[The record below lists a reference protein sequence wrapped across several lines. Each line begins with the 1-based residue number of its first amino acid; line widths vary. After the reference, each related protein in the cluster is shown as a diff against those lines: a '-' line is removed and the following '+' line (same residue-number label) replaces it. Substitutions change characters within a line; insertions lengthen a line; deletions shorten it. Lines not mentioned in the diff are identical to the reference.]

1 MKSDISDGLRLRPFS
16 PPSLQRPEL
25 LAPAGNWECAKAA
38 VENGADAIYF
48 GLDRFNARMRAQNFT
63 EADLPQLMTFLH
75 RRGVKGYVTVN
86 TLIFP
91 KELAEAQQYLRTIIA
106 AGVDAVIVQD
116 VGLCRLIRHLSPDFP
131 IHAST
136 QMTITSA
143 AGVEFAK
150 SLGCQLV
157 VLARECSLKE
167 INKIQ
172 QQIALQ
178 ETSLPLEVFVHGALC
193 VAYSGQCL
201 TSEAL
206 GGRSANRGEC
216 AQACRMPYDLIAD
229 KEIVDLGDRKYLLSP
244 QDLAGLDVLP
254 DLVKSGVTCLKI
266 EGRLKAP
273 EYVANVT
280 RVYRQALDR
289 VMEELER
296 PNPLTSFP
304 TREGG
309 IKAPLSASERDW
321 GRGQSNQE
329 HYNLEMAFSRGLYTG
344 WFDGI
349 NNQELVHAR
358 FGKKRGVYLGEVTR
372 IHNEQ
377 VIIKLEAPV
386 KPGDGIVFDCGH
398 PEAKEEGG
406 RVYGVVS
413 KGKETVLTFGRNDLN
428 LRRVHVGDRIWKT
441 SDPELDKQLR
451 QSFAGE
457 NPQFQRPI
465 DFELYGEVGQPLI
478 AIARD
483 RFGNIVQV
491 ESAISLVEA
500 HTKPLN
506 TDRLEEQFG
515 RLGNTPFC
523 LGELTNHLSGA
534 IMLPVSELN
543 RMRRD
548 IVVQLEELRSQPKR
562 WELRSH
568 VSFQELLPSSPKEE
582 DMGTRGH
589 GDAGSSSSPSLIV
602 LVRNLKQLQ
611 AALKAGVQ
619 TLYCEF
625 EDPRAYR
632 EAVQLVRQH
641 KQKDNG
647 DNGKISPH
655 LPHLPHPP
663 HLPTIW
669 VTPPRITKPG
679 ENWILQQVRASKADG
694 YLVRNYD
701 QLQFFAADRCIGDFS
716 LNVANPLTAD
726 YFQQRFG
733 LERLTASYDLNITQL
748 QDLLTSC
755 PPQWFEVTIH
765 QHMPMFHMEH
775 CVFCAFLSTGTDYTN
790 CGRPCEK
797 HEVKLKDR
805 VGSEHV
811 LKADIGCR
819 NTVFNGTAQTGAE
832 YVQRLIELGLRHLRI
847 EFVNETPEQVSK
859 TIHCYSQLLQGEIT
873 GSQLWRELKLQNQ
886 LGVTRGPM
894 GVSAM
899 R

>member
-16 PPSLQRPEL
+16 QPSLQRPEL

-75 RRGVKGYVTVN
+75 RRGVKGYLTVN

-116 VGLCRLIRHLSPDFP
+116 VGICRLIRHLSPDFP

-157 VLARECSLKE
+157 VLARECSLQE

-172 QQIALQ
+172 QQIAQQ

-216 AQACRMPYDLIAD
+216 AQACRMPYELIAD
-229 KEIVDLGDRKYLLSP
+229 GEVVNLKERKYLLSP

-280 RVYRQALDR
+280 RVYRQALDG
-289 VMEELER
+289 VMAELER
-296 PNPLTSFP
+296 PNPLTPFP
-304 TREGG
+304 TTEGG
-309 IKAPLSASERDW
+309 IKAPLSETEW
-321 GRGQSNQE
+321 GWARGQSNQE

-344 WFDGI
+344 WFGGI

-358 FGKKRGVYLGEVTR
+358 FGKKRGVYLGEVSR

-377 VIIKLEAPV
+377 VTVKLEAPV

-406 RVYGVVS
+406 RVYAVVS
-413 KGKETVLTFGRNDLN
+413 KGKESILSFGRNDLN
-428 LRRVHVGDRIWKT
+428 LRRVHIGDRIWKT

-465 DFELYGEVGQPLI
+465 DVEVYGEIGQPLI

-483 RFGNIVQV
+483 QLGNIVKV

-500 HTKPLN
+500 HTKPLHK
-506 TDRLEEQFG
+506 DRLQEQFG
-515 RLGNTPFC
+515 RLGNTPFF
-523 LGELTNHLSGA
+523 LERLTNHLSGA

-543 RMRRD
+543 RMRRE
-548 IVVQLEELRSQPKR
+548 IVVQMEELRSQPKR
-562 WELRSH
+562 WQLHSD
-568 VSFQELLPSSPKEE
+568 VSFQDLLPSSSPL
-582 DMGTRGH
+582 
-589 GDAGSSSSPSLIV
+589 SLLSPSLIV

-611 AALKAGVQ
+611 AALKAGIE

-632 EAVQLVRQH
+632 EAVQMVRQQQ
-641 KQKDNG
+641 QKNKADNSSLLTP
-647 DNGKISPH
+647 NSQLPTPH
-655 LPHLPHPP
+655 SSF
-663 HLPTIW
+663 PTIW
-669 VTPPRITKPG
+669 VAPPRITKPG
-679 ENWILQQVRASKADG
+679 ENWILQQVRACEADG
-694 YLVRNYD
+694 YLIRNYD
-701 QLQFFAADRCIGDFS
+701 QLQFFAQDRCIGDFS
-716 LNVANPLTAD
+716 LNVANALTAD
-726 YFQQRFG
+726 YFQQHFA

-797 HEVKLKDR
+797 QEVKLKDR

-811 LKADIGCR
+811 LKADVGCR

-832 YVQRLIELGLRHLRI
+832 YVQRLIELGLSHFRI
-847 EFVNETPEQVSK
+847 EFVNETPEQVRK
-859 TIHCYSQLLQGEIT
+859 TIDCYNQLLQGEIT

-894 GVSAM
+894 GVSAL
-899 R
+899 RS

>member
-1 MKSDISDGLRLRPFS
+1 MKSDRS
-16 PPSLQRPEL
+16 PSQLSLQRPEL

-48 GLDRFNARMRAQNFT
+48 GLDRFNARMRAENFT

-75 RRGVKGYVTVN
+75 HRGVKGYVTVN

-116 VGLCRLIRHLSPDFP
+116 IGICRLIRHLSPDFP

-229 KEIVDLGDRKYLLSP
+229 GEVVNLKERKYLLSP

-280 RVYRQALDR
+280 RVYRQALDG
-289 VMEELER
+289 VMTELER
-296 PNPLTSFP
+296 PNPLAPFP

-309 IKAPLSASERDW
+309 IKAPLSETERGW
-321 GRGQSNQE
+321 GRGQSDQE

-344 WFDGI
+344 WFGGI

-358 FGKKRGVYLGEVTR
+358 FGKKRGVYLGEVSR

-377 VIIKLEAPV
+377 VTVKLEAPV

-406 RVYGVVS
+406 RVYAVVF
-413 KGKETVLTFGRNDLN
+413 KGKEAMLTFGRNDLN
-428 LRRVHVGDRIWKT
+428 LRRVHIGDRIWKT
-441 SDPELDKQLR
+441 SDPELDKQVR

-465 DFELYGEVGQPLI
+465 NVEIYGEVGQALI

-483 RFGNIVQV
+483 RLGNIVQV

-500 HTKPLN
+500 HTKPLD
-506 TDRLEEQFG
+506 TDRLQEQFG
-515 RLGNTPFC
+515 RLGNTPFS
-523 LGELTNHLSGA
+523 LGTLTNHLSGNF
-534 IMLPVSELN
+534 MLPVSELN
-543 RMRRD
+543 RMRRE

-562 WELRSH
+562 WQLHSD
-568 VSFQELLPSSPKEE
+568 VSFQDLLPSSSP
-582 DMGTRGH
+582 
-589 GDAGSSSSPSLIV
+589 SSPLSPSLIV

-611 AALKAGVQ
+611 AALKAGVE

-625 EDPRAYR
+625 EDPRTYR
-632 EAVQLVRQH
+632 EAVQLVRQAG
-641 KQKDNG
+641 QQ
-647 DNGKISPH
+647 SPV
-655 LPHLPHPP
+655 
-663 HLPTIW
+663 PTIW
-669 VTPPRITKPG
+669 VAPPRITKPG
-679 ENWILQQVRASKADG
+679 ENWILQQVRACEADG
-694 YLVRNYD
+694 YLIRNYD

-733 LERLTASYDLNITQL
+733 LERLTTSYDLNINQL
-748 QDLLTSC
+748 EDLLTSS

-765 QHMPMFHMEH
+765 QHIPMFHMEH

-797 HEVKLKDR
+797 QEVKLKDR

-811 LKADIGCR
+811 LKADVGCR

-832 YVQRLIELGLRHLRI
+832 YVQRLIELGLRNFRI

-859 TIHCYSQLLQGEIT
+859 TIHRYRQLLQDKIT

-894 GVSAM
+894 GVSAL
-899 R
+899 RS

>member
-1 MKSDISDGLRLRPFS
+1 MKSDRSLSQL
-16 PPSLQRPEL
+16 SLQRPEL

-106 AGVDAVIVQD
+106 AGVDAAIVQD
-116 VGLCRLIRHLSPDFP
+116 IGICRLIRQLSPDFP

-143 AGVEFAK
+143 VGVEFAK

-172 QQIALQ
+172 QQIAQQ
-178 ETSLPLEVFVHGALC
+178 EMSLPLEVFVHGALC

-229 KEIVDLGDRKYLLSP
+229 GEVVNLKERKYLLSP

-280 RVYRQALDR
+280 RVYRQALDG

-296 PNPLTSFP
+296 PNPLTPFP

-309 IKAPLSASERDW
+309 IKAPLSVSERGW
-321 GRGQSNQE
+321 GRGQSDQE

-344 WFDGI
+344 WFGGI

-358 FGKKRGVYLGEVTR
+358 FGKKRGVYLGEVSR
-372 IHNEQ
+372 IHNEE
-377 VIIKLEAPV
+377 VTVKLEAPV

-413 KGKETVLTFGRNDLN
+413 KGKETMLTFGRNDLN
-428 LRRVHVGDRIWKT
+428 LRRVHIGDRIWKT
-441 SDPELDKQLR
+441 SDPELDKQVR

-465 DFELYGEVGQPLI
+465 DLEVYGEVGQALI

-483 RFGNIVQV
+483 RLGNIVQV

-500 HTKPLN
+500 HTKPLD
-506 TDRLEEQFG
+506 TDRLQEQFG

-523 LGELTNHLSGA
+523 LGTLTNHLSGA

-543 RMRRD
+543 RIRRE
-548 IVVQLEELRSQPKR
+548 IVAQLEELRSQPKR
-562 WELRSH
+562 WQLRSD
-568 VSFQELLPSSPKEE
+568 VSFQDLLPSSFPL
-582 DMGTRGH
+582 
-589 GDAGSSSSPSLIV
+589 SPLSPSLIV
-602 LVRNLKQLQ
+602 LVRNLKQLK
-611 AALKAGVQ
+611 AALKAGIE

-632 EAVQLVRQH
+632 EAVQLVH
-641 KQKDNG
+641 KQRQQ
-647 DNGKISPH
+647 SPF
-655 LPHLPHPP
+655 
-663 HLPTIW
+663 PTIW
-669 VTPPRITKPG
+669 VAPPRITKPG
-679 ENWILQQVRASKADG
+679 ENWILQQVRASEADG
-694 YLVRNYD
+694 YLIRNYD
-701 QLQFFAADRCIGDFS
+701 QLQFFAQDRCIGDFS

-726 YFQQRFG
+726 YFQQHFG
-733 LERLTASYDLNITQL
+733 LERLTASYDLNINQL

-765 QHMPMFHMEH
+765 QHIPMFHMEH

-797 HEVKLKDR
+797 QEVKLRDR

-811 LKADIGCR
+811 LKADVGCR

-832 YVQRLIELGLRHLRI
+832 YVQRLIELGLRQFRI

-894 GVSAM
+894 GVSAL

>member
-1 MKSDISDGLRLRPFS
+1 MKSDRS
-16 PPSLQRPEL
+16 PSSPSLQRPEL

-63 EADLPQLMTFLH
+63 EADLPSLMKFLH

-106 AGVDAVIVQD
+106 ADVDAVIVQD
-116 VGLCRLIRHLSPDFP
+116 VGICRLIRHLSPDFS

-172 QQIALQ
+172 QQIAQ
-178 ETSLPLEVFVHGALC
+178 QQTSLPLEVFVHGALC

-229 KEIVDLGDRKYLLSP
+229 GEFVDLGDRKYLLSP

-254 DLVKSGVTCLKI
+254 DLVKSGVTSLKI

-289 VMEELER
+289 VMEEFDAGKV
-296 PNPLTSFP
+296 SQQ
-304 TREGG
+304 
-309 IKAPLSASERDW
+309 ISS
-321 GRGQSNQE
+321 SQE
-329 HYNLEMAFSRGLYTG
+329 QYNLEMAFSRGLYTG
-344 WFDGI
+344 WFGGI

-377 VIIKLEAPV
+377 IAIKLEAPV
-386 KPGDGIVFDCGH
+386 KPGDGVVFDCGH

-406 RVYGVVS
+406 RVYGVAS
-413 KGKETVLTFGRNDLN
+413 KGKETLLTFGRSDLN
-428 LRRVHVGDRIWKT
+428 LRRVHVGDKVWKT

-465 DFELYGEVGQPLI
+465 DLEVYGEVSQPLI

-483 RFGNIVQV
+483 GLGNIVQL

-500 HTKPLN
+500 HTKPLD
-506 TDRLEEQFG
+506 TARLEEQFG

-523 LGELTNHLSGA
+523 LGTLTNHLSGA

-548 IVVQLEELRSQPKR
+548 IVTQLEELRSQPKH
-562 WELRSH
+562 WQLRSN
-568 VSFQELLPSSPKEE
+568 VSFQDLVSFPYPSSPTQRK
-582 DMGTRGH
+582 TT
-589 GDAGSSSSPSLIV
+589 SPSLIV

-611 AALKAGVQ
+611 AALQTGIE

-632 EAVQLVRQH
+632 EAVNLVRQQGQIDE
-641 KQKDNG
+641 KF
-647 DNGKISPH
+647 
-655 LPHLPHPP
+655 PP
-663 HLPTIW
+663 HSPLPTIW
-669 VTPPRITKPG
+669 VAPPRITKPG
-679 ENWILQQVRASKADG
+679 ENWILQQVRACEADG

-701 QLQFFAADRCIGDFS
+701 QLKYFAADRCIGDFS
-716 LNVANPLTAD
+716 LNVANSLTAD
-726 YFQQRFG
+726 YFQQHFG

-748 QDLLTSC
+748 EDLLTSC

-765 QHMPMFHMEH
+765 QHIPMFHMEH

-832 YVQRLIELGLRHLRI
+832 YVQRLVELGLRYFRI
-847 EFVNETPEQVSK
+847 EFVNETPEQVTK
-859 TIHCYSQLLQGEIT
+859 TIHRYSQLLQGEIT

-886 LGVTRGPM
+886 LGVTRGPL
-894 GVSAM
+894 GVAPL

>member
-1 MKSDISDGLRLRPFS
+1 MKSDRS
-16 PPSLQRPEL
+16 PSQPSLKRPEL
-25 LAPAGNWECAKAA
+25 LAPAGNWDCAKAA

-116 VGLCRLIRHLSPDFP
+116 IGICRLIRHLSPDFP

-157 VLARECSLKE
+157 VLARECSLQE

-229 KEIVDLGDRKYLLSP
+229 GEVVNLKERKYLLSP

-254 DLVKSGVTCLKI
+254 DLVKSGVTSLKI

-280 RVYRQALDR
+280 RVYRQALDG
-289 VMEELER
+289 VITELER
-296 PNPLTSFP
+296 PNPLTPFP
-304 TREGG
+304 RREGG
-309 IKAPLSASERDW
+309 IKTPLSETERGW
-321 GRGQSNQE
+321 GRGQSDQE

-344 WFDGI
+344 WFGGI

-358 FGKKRGVYLGEVTR
+358 FGKKRGVYLGEVSR

-377 VIIKLEAPV
+377 VTVKLEAPV

-406 RVYGVVS
+406 RVYAVVS
-413 KGKETVLTFGRNDLN
+413 KGKETMLTFGRNDLS
-428 LRRVHVGDRIWKT
+428 LRRVHIGDRIWKT

-465 DFELYGEVGQPLI
+465 DLEVYGEVGQPLI

-483 RFGNIVQV
+483 QLGNIVQV

-500 HTKPLN
+500 HTKPLD
-506 TDRLEEQFG
+506 TDRLQEQFG

-523 LGELTNHLSGA
+523 LGRLTNHLSNA

-543 RMRRD
+543 RMRRE

-562 WELRSH
+562 WQLRSD
-568 VSFQELLPSSPKEE
+568 VSFQDLLPYSSPLPL
-582 DMGTRGH
+582 
-589 GDAGSSSSPSLIV
+589 SSPALIV
-602 LVRNLKQLQ
+602 LVRNLKQVQ
-611 AALKAGVQ
+611 AALKAGIE

-632 EAVQLVRQH
+632 EAVQLVH
-641 KQKDNG
+641 KQKQE
-647 DNGKISPH
+647 SP
-655 LPHLPHPP
+655 LS
-663 HLPTIW
+663 TIW
-669 VTPPRITKPG
+669 VAPPRITKPG
-679 ENWILQQVRASKADG
+679 EKWILHQVRACEADG

-701 QLQFFAADRCIGDFS
+701 QLQFFAQDRCIGDFS
-716 LNVANPLTAD
+716 LNVANALTAD
-726 YFQQRFG
+726 YFQQRFA

-797 HEVKLKDR
+797 QEVKLRDR

-811 LKADIGCR
+811 LKADVGCR

-832 YVQRLIELGLRHLRI
+832 YVQRLIELGLRQFRI

-859 TIHCYSQLLQGEIT
+859 TIHFYTQLLQGEIT

-894 GVSAM
+894 GVSAL
-899 R
+899 RS

>member
-1 MKSDISDGLRLRPFS
+1 MKSDRSLS
-16 PPSLQRPEL
+16 QPSLQRPEL

-75 RRGVKGYVTVN
+75 LRGVKGYVTVN

-91 KELAEAQQYLRTIIA
+91 KELAEAQEYLRTIIA
-106 AGVDAVIVQD
+106 AGVDAAIVQD
-116 VGLCRLIRHLSPDFP
+116 IGICRLIRQLSPDFP

-229 KEIVDLGDRKYLLSP
+229 GEVVNLKERKYLLSP

-280 RVYRQALDR
+280 RVYRQALDS
-289 VMEELER
+289 VMTELER
-296 PNPLTSFP
+296 PNPLTPFP

-309 IKAPLSASERDW
+309 IKAPLSETERGW
-321 GRGQSNQE
+321 GRGQSDQE
-329 HYNLEMAFSRGLYTG
+329 HYKLEMAFSRGLYTG
-344 WFDGI
+344 WFGGI

-372 IHNEQ
+372 IHNEE
-377 VIIKLEAPV
+377 VTVKLEAPV

-413 KGKETVLTFGRNDLN
+413 KGKESVLTFGRNDLN
-428 LRRVHVGDRIWKT
+428 LRRVHIGDRIWKT
-441 SDPELDKQLR
+441 SDPELDKQVR

-465 DFELYGEVGQPLI
+465 NLEIYGEVGQALI

-483 RFGNIVQV
+483 KLGNIVQV
-491 ESAISLVEA
+491 ESAISMVEA
-500 HTKPLN
+500 HTKPLD
-506 TDRLEEQFG
+506 TERLQEQFG

-523 LGELTNHLSGA
+523 LGTLTNHLSGS

-543 RMRRD
+543 RMRRE
-548 IVVQLEELRSQPKR
+548 IVAQLEELRSQPKR
-562 WELRSH
+562 WELHSD
-568 VSFQELLPSSPKEE
+568 VSFQNLLPSSLP
-582 DMGTRGH
+582 
-589 GDAGSSSSPSLIV
+589 SSPTLREAKATSPSLIV

-611 AALKAGVQ
+611 AALKAGVE

-632 EAVQLVRQH
+632 EAVQMVRQQ
-641 KQKDNG
+641 KQN
-647 DNGKISPH
+647 SQ
-655 LPHLPHPP
+655 
-663 HLPTIW
+663 LPTIW
-669 VTPPRITKPG
+669 VAPPRITKPG
-679 ENWILQQVRASKADG
+679 ENWILQQVSACEADG
-694 YLVRNYD
+694 YLIRNYD

-726 YFQQRFG
+726 YFQQHFG

-765 QHMPMFHMEH
+765 QHIPMFHMEH

-797 HEVKLKDR
+797 QEVKLKDR

-811 LKADIGCR
+811 IKADVGCR

-832 YVQRLIELGLRHLRI
+832 YVQRLIELGLRQFRI

-859 TIHCYSQLLQGEIT
+859 TIHCYSQLLRGEIT
-873 GSQLWRELKLQNQ
+873 GSELWRELKLQNQ

-894 GVSAM
+894 GVSPL

>member
-1 MKSDISDGLRLRPFS
+1 MKADRKPTPKMTLPKFA
-16 PPSLQRPEL
+16 RPEL
-25 LAPAGNWECAKAA
+25 LAPAGHWDCAKAA

-63 EADLPQLMTFLH
+63 EADLPKLIEFLH
-75 RRGVKGYVTVN
+75 RRGVKGYVTLN

-91 KELAEAQQYLRTIIA
+91 QELREAEQYLRTIIT

-116 VGLCRLIRHLSPDFP
+116 IGICRLIRHFSPDFP

-150 SLGCQLV
+150 LLGCQLV

-167 INKIQ
+167 IEKIQ
-172 QQIALQ
+172 RQIAQQ

-216 AQACRMPYDLIAD
+216 AQACRMPYELVSDG
-229 KEIVDLGDRKYLLSP
+229 KIVDLENRKYLLSP
-244 QDLAGLDVLP
+244 QDLAGLEVLP
-254 DLVKSGVTCLKI
+254 ELVKAGVSCLKI
-266 EGRLKAP
+266 EGRLKTP

-280 RVYRQALDR
+280 RVYREALDR
-289 VMEELER
+289 VMADLDGGDKKTTKQEDKEKFS
-296 PNPLTSFP
+296 TSF
-304 TREGG
+304 
-309 IKAPLSASERDW
+309 
-321 GRGQSNQE
+321 QE

-344 WFDGI
+344 WFRGV
-349 NNQELVHAR
+349 NNQELVHAH

-372 IHNEQ
+372 ISNEKVTVRLQ
-377 VIIKLEAPV
+377 APV
-386 KPGDGIVFDCGH
+386 KAGDGVVFDCRH
-398 PEAKEEGG
+398 PQAQEEGG
-406 RVYGVVS
+406 RVYAVEH
-413 KGKETVLTFGRNDLN
+413 KGKEAVLTFGRRDLN
-428 LRRVHVGDRIWKT
+428 LRRIHAGDKIWKT
-441 SDPELDKQLR
+441 SDPELEKQLR

-465 DFELYGEVGQPLI
+465 HIEVYGEVGQYLR

-483 RFGNIVQV
+483 ELGHIVQV
-491 ESAISLVEA
+491 ESTIPLQEA
-500 HTKPLN
+500 HTKPL
-506 TDRLEEQFG
+506 TKERLQEQFG

-523 LGELTNHLSGA
+523 LGTLTNHLNGA
-534 IMLPVSELN
+534 FMLPVSELN
-543 RMRRD
+543 RLRRE

-562 WELRSH
+562 WQLHPQASL
-568 VSFQELLPSSPKEE
+568 SDLLPPPSLPLSLAPSLS
-582 DMGTRGH
+582 RSL
-589 GDAGSSSSPSLIV
+589 APSLIV

-611 AALKAGVQ
+611 ASLEAGIK

-625 EDPRAYR
+625 EDPRAYQQ
-632 EAVQLVRQH
+632 AVQMVRQASRGNTQH
-641 KQKDNG
+641 
-647 DNGKISPH
+647 S
-655 LPHLPHPP
+655 
-663 HLPTIW
+663 IW
-669 VTPPRITKPG
+669 VAPPRITKPG
-679 ENWILQQVRASKADG
+679 ENWILQQVRSSEADG
-694 YLVRNYD
+694 YLIRNYD
-701 QLQFFAADRCIGDFS
+701 QLQFFANDRCVGDFS

-726 YFQQRFG
+726 YFQHQFG
-733 LERLTASYDLNITQL
+733 LERVTASYDLNVTQL
-748 QDLLTSC
+748 EDLLTSC

-775 CVFCAFLSTGTDYTN
+775 CVFCAFLSQGTDYTN

-797 HEVKLKDR
+797 HEVKLRDR
-805 VGSEHV
+805 VGTEHI
-811 LKADIGCR
+811 LQADAGCR

-832 YVQRLIELGLRHLRI
+832 YVQHLIEFGVQHFRI
-847 EFVNETPEQVSK
+847 EFVNEIPEKVTQ
-859 TIHCYSQLLQGEIT
+859 TIHYYQRLLQGEMT

-894 GVSAM
+894 GVNPS